1 MKDTSLV
8 IVVEE
13 MMRDTSLV
21 IVVDGNERD
30 TSLGVVGRHKTD
42 TRDRGGKK

>member
-1 MKDTSLV
+1 M
-8 IVVEE
+8 IVVG
-13 MMRDTSLV
+13 
-21 IVVDGNERD
+21 GNERD